1 MGGRCK
7 VLVDGVFLSDAVCL
21 EVGGGG
27 QSVFFVFKD
36 ESTDVFGE
44 QLDNY
49 RWGRRVLLGRDGE
62 RVGDGGVKGRGSVTG
77 KIATLFGG
85 GEDGKYNLLVDNVEN
100 FSRGGSCWRQAVH
113 GCAGSLHV
121 EIGPGGSPSRIT
133 ARR

>member
-7 VLVDGVFLSDAVCL
+7 VFVDGVFLSDAVFL

-36 ESTDVFGE
+36 ESTDVFRE
-44 QLDNY
+44 QLDNN
-49 RWGRRVLLGRDGE
+49 RWGRRILLGRDGE

-77 KIATLFGG
+77 EITTLFGG

-100 FSRGGSCWRQAVH
+100 FSRGGRVGDRQSMDAQGICTKRLVQMVH
-113 GCAGSLHV
+113 LLG
-121 EIGPGGSPSRIT
+121 
-133 ARR
+133 